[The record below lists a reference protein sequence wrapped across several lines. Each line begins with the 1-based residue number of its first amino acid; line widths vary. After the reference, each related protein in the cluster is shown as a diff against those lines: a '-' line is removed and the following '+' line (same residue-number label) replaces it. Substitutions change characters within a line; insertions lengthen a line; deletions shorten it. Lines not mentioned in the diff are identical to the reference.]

1 MKAKKTV
8 AIGMAALMMSGVFA
22 GCGSGAGNDSDSGNV
37 SLTIF
42 QAKIEANDGYKKL
55 IKEYEEK
62 HPNVEI
68 NLEAVTGNDTAATL
82 KAKMQS
88 DPPTIFAVGG
98 FNDLKDYGD
107 VMEDVSDLDIMK
119 HALSGTTD
127 MFTKDGKIYAVPLY
141 MEGYGFVINKQMF
154 EDAGVSVD
162 SMMNF
167 DGMKKGF
174 DTLKKKI
181 DDGEMKDKY
190 PNLEAVME
198 YPTKELWI
206 AGDHDVNVALTHDF
220 ETANDAYGADTLPG
234 TGFED
239 YKKMVDFQAGYTT
252 NADNTANLNSV
263 DYTASLEGG
272 LAIERVAC
280 IKQGN
285 WVAPAVET
293 TDAEVLNK
301 LDMIPYSVP
310 GYSDGKYFVG
320 VSGYWAIHSKSTDEQ
335 KKVAKD
341 FINWMLTDSEAQKI
355 LVEDCKFI
363 PPYDNFG
370 DIKATDPLSQRIMDA
385 NKSGNT
391 MNGWVYSG
399 APNTWSQQVAGV
411 EVQKYLAGEA
421 DWDEVT
427 KTCIDQWSKLKTTQK

>member
-1 MKAKKTV
+1 MNAKKLV
-8 AIGMAALMMSGVFA
+8 AVGMTALMLGGLFV
-22 GCGSGAGNDSDSGNV
+22 GCGNSADISTTEANSGENV
-37 SLTIF
+37 KITIF
-42 QAKIEANDGYKKL
+42 QSKIEANEGYKKL
-55 IKEYEEK
+55 IAAYEK
-62 HPNVEI
+62 NHPNVEI
-68 NLEAVTGNDTAATL
+68 NLEAVTGNDFGASM

-88 DPPTIFAVGG
+88 DPPTIFSVGG
-98 FNDLKDYGD
+98 FSDMKDYGD
-107 VMEDVSDLDIMK
+107 VIEDVSDLDIMQ
-119 HALSGTTD
+119 HALEGTTD
-127 MFTKDGKIYAVPLY
+127 TFTKDGKVYAVPLY

-167 DGMKKGF
+167 EGMKAGF
-174 DTLKKKI
+174 DTLKEKI
-181 DDGEMKDKY
+181 DNGEMKDKY

-220 ETANDAYGADTLPG
+220 KTPNEAYAADSLPG

-239 YKKMVDFQAGYTT
+239 YKKMVDFQASYTT

-263 DYTASLEGG
+263 DYTTSLEGG

-293 TDAEVLNK
+293 TD
-301 LDMIPYSVP
+301 P
-310 GYSDGKYFVG
+310 
-320 VSGYWAIHSKSTDEQ
+320 
-335 KKVAKD
+335 
-341 FINWMLTDSEAQKI
+341 EAQEI
-355 LVEDCKFI
+355 VVNDCKFI
-363 PPYDNFG
+363 PPYDNFDG
-370 DIKATDPLSQRIMDA
+370 IKASDPLSQRIMDA
-385 NKSGNT
+385 NNSGNT

-427 KTCIDQWSKLKTTQK
+427 KTCIEQWSELRKQQNN